1 LAVTSPSIP
10 DLSKATLHGFIKE
23 SIMPCSTVRT
33 DGFPSYPG
41 LEEYNHEPQV
51 QRHQEE
57 GEHVLPRV
65 HLVISQ
71 LKRWLL
77 GTHQGA
83 VGYDHLDDY
92 LNEFMFRFNRRKS
105 ASRGKLFYRLAQQ
118 VVQIDPV
125 PFASLIKPQQVG
137 PGGVK

>member
-10 DLSKATLHGFIKE
+10 DLSKATLHGFIQE
-23 SIMPCSTVRT
+23 SIMPGSTVRT

-41 LEEYNHEPQV
+41 LEEYNHASGAAPS
-51 QRHQEE
+51 RR
-57 GEHVLPRV
+57 GGACFARV

-118 VVQIDPV
+118 AVQIDPV

>member
-1 LAVTSPSIP
+1 
-10 DLSKATLHGFIKE
+10 
-23 SIMPCSTVRT
+23 
-33 DGFPSYPG
+33 
-41 LEEYNHEPQV
+41 
-51 QRHQEE
+51 
-57 GEHVLPRV
+57 
-65 HLVISQ
+65 
-71 LKRWLL
+71 LL